1 MLSASE
7 VVVGRLQ
14 EGTPSGD
21 TFGGGS
27 GVLLE
32 DLLPDVLHDGYTRGV
47 DEAKA
52 IVEGIVG
59 EGIGLVRC

>member
-1 MLSASE
+1 M
-7 VVVGRLQ
+7 GRLQ
-14 EGTPSGD
+14 EGTPSGN
-21 TFGGGS
+21 TFGGGR
-27 GVLLE
+27 GMLLE

-59 EGIGLVRC
+59 EGVGVVRC

>member
-1 MLSASE
+1 M
-7 VVVGRLQ
+7 GRLQ

-32 DLLPDVLHDGYTRGV
+32 DLLADVLHDGYTRGV

-52 IVEGIVG
+52 IIEGIVG
-59 EGIGLVRC
+59 EGLGVVEC